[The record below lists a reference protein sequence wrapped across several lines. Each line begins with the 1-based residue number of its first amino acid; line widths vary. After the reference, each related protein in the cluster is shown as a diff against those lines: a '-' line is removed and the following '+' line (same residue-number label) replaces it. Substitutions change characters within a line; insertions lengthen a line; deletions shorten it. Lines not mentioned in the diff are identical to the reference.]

1 MVSGSPMDGHDF
13 IRSAAC
19 VIYVIA
25 SIPIFSHLV
34 GAAKERSQHLQ
45 GGPDPPPRPRPR
57 RSCRAVAASEG
68 VTYHCEKKGGGWGC
82 GVEEGGGSGLGA
94 APRRVA
100 TLGITVIWRYYV
112 PLLGQL
118 IASTTNRSA

>member
-1 MVSGSPMDGHDF
+1 VVSGSPMDGHDF

-68 VTYHCEKKGGGWGC
+68 VTYHCEKKGGG
-82 GVEEGGGSGLGA
+82 GGTSVLQSEYRYFLWVW
-94 APRRVA
+94 RRVV
-100 TLGITVIWRYYV
+100 TLGLR
-112 PLLGQL
+112 
-118 IASTTNRSA
+118 